1 MNRINRYTGEWLK
14 RMPGRKGMDA
24 RVESWLSH
32 PAVTRFLRDHPQV
45 SKKTLVRSLARVRQ
59 FVQEQENCAKCPG
72 LDNCPNLVRGH
83 AGRLV
88 YSGGYVD
95 LMMKPCDKLK
105 EKTEEEKRN
114 RLIRSHY
121 IPRDILSATF
131 ETIIPDAG
139 RTEAIRAAIRFCN
152 AFADGKPERG
162 LHFYGPFGVGK
173 SRIAGAMTRELV
185 RHNVDSLMVYVPDFM
200 REMRDS
206 IQEGSLGD
214 KLDRLKKASVL
225 ILDDIGAET
234 LTPWIR
240 DEVLGSI
247 LQYRV
252 SEGLPVV
259 YTSNLDLEELEDHLA
274 YSHRGGTERVKAR
287 RIMERIRHYVDVY
300 LVEGPNRR
308 LMKEKS

>member
-1 MNRINRYTGEWLK
+1 MNRIDRYTGEWLK
-14 RMPGRKGMDA
+14 RMPGRKGMEV
-24 RVESWLSH
+24 RVQEWLSH
-32 PAVTRFLRDHPQV
+32 PSVVQFLQDHPQV
-45 SKKTLVRSLARVRQ
+45 SKRDLLRSLARVRQ
-59 FVQEQENCAKCPG
+59 FVQERENCAKCPG
-72 LDNCPNLVRGH
+72 LNNCPNLVAGH
-83 AGRLV
+83 AGQLV

-95 LMMKPCDKLK
+95 LAMKPCDKLK
-105 EKTEEEKRN
+105 ERREEERRN

-121 IPRDILSATF
+121 IPQDILSATF
-131 ETIIPDAG
+131 ETIIPDTG
-139 RTEAIRAAIRFCN
+139 RSEAIRAAIRFCN
-152 AFADGKPERG
+152 AFAGGKPKRG
-162 LHFYGPFGVGK
+162 LYLYGPFGVGK

-200 REMRDS
+200 REMRDAV
-206 IQEGSLGD
+206 QEGSLGE

-234 LTPWIR
+234 LTPWTR

-259 YTSNLDLEELEDHLA
+259 YTSNLDLDELEDHLA
-274 YSHRGGTERVKAR
+274 HSQRGGTERAKAR

-300 LVEGPNRR
+300 LVKGPNRR
-308 LMKEKS
+308 LKKGKS